1 MSTVICP
8 IFGRLQRDMQ
18 RMGLADPSASNVTD
32 LREARIRRE
41 REASERRFQQRHGF
55 DPSEPTPPEAA

>member
-1 MSTVICP
+1 MSATICS
-8 IFGRLQRDMQ
+8 IFDRLQRDMRREFGEQ
-18 RMGLADPSASNVTD
+18 SNVTD

-55 DPSEPTPPEAA
+55 SPSEPTGPEAA

>member
-1 MSTVICP
+1 MSATICS
-8 IFGRLQRDMQ
+8 IFDRLQRDM
-18 RMGLADPSASNVTD
+18 RREFGELPAGVTD

-55 DPSEPTPPEAA
+55 SPIEPTGPEAA

>member
-1 MSTVICP
+1 MSSK
-8 IFGRLQRDMQ
+8 FDHSEDRLQRDMH
-18 RMGLADPSASNVTD
+18 REFGAAPAGVTD

-55 DPSEPTPPEAA
+55 SPIEPTPPEAA

>member
-1 MSTVICP
+1 MSATICS
-8 IFGRLQRDMQ
+8 IFDRLQRDMRREFGEQ
-18 RMGLADPSASNVTD
+18 SNVTD

-55 DPSEPTPPEAA
+55 SPSEPTPPEAA

>member
-1 MSTVICP
+1 MSATICS
-8 IFGRLQRDMQ
+8 IFDRLQRDMRREFGEQ
-18 RMGLADPSASNVTD
+18 SNVTD

-55 DPSEPTPPEAA
+55 APSEPTPPEAA